1 MSRRVFFCCLLL
13 GINVVLCRAQKPAS
27 KPAQAAKS
35 TVAPAY
41 RNPKL
46 PIDARV
52 ADLLSRMTI
61 EEKVGQ
67 LEAPLGWEMYSKTG
81 DRVVV
86 SEQFKK
92 MMEGQEPGSLY
103 GVLRADPWTKVTL
116 ESGLSPRQSAEATN
130 AIQKYAVAHSRLH
143 IPILLAEECTHGQ
156 MAIGATTFPT
166 AIGQASTWNPELIRQ
181 VAKAV
186 AQEARASGANNC
198 YLPLFEATREPRW
211 SRVEE
216 TYGEDPYLI
225 TQMGLANVKGFQ
237 GAGIGAQD
245 TIAATMKTFVA
256 YGQPEG
262 GHNSAPVHAGMREL
276 QTVFLPPFKAGVKAG
291 AVSVMASYNSVDGV
305 PCAGNAWLLN
315 DLLRRQWGFKGFVV
329 SDLTA
334 IDGLMGTH
342 HVAASLEEAAALS
355 VNAGID
361 SDLGGG
367 AFPQLVKAVKDGR
380 VREQT
385 LDRAV
390 GRVLRVKFQ
399 LGLFESTHADPERAA
414 KVMDSDEHKT
424 LARQVA
430 RESIILLKNAG
441 GLLPLSKQIDS
452 IAVIGPN
459 ADNVY
464 NQLGDYTAPQPL
476 GKVVTVLEGIRAAV
490 GSKTAVHYAKGTSIL
505 DTSEVGF
512 AEALEAVRQSSVA
525 VVVMGGSSAR
535 IFNTAFAGTGAAMP
549 GMPASGS
556 DMEAGEGFD
565 RATLNLAGVQQN
577 LLEQI
582 VATGKPVVL
591 VLIEGRPLEIAWE
604 AKNVPAIL
612 NAWYPGEAGG
622 QAIADVLFGDY
633 NPAGRLTISVP
644 RSVGQ
649 LPVNYGQPRADY
661 IDMPG
666 SPQYAFGFG
675 LSYTA
680 FKYANLRATV
690 HSSSQLVSADATVY
704 ISNTGKLAG
713 DEVAQLYL
721 HPVASS
727 VETPEKALR
736 GFQRVHIEPG
746 ETRTVKFQLEPEDLA
761 VFNQKGKWAV
771 EPGTFEVMVGGSS
784 DAIQERTQ
792 FVVTRSLTIP

>member
-1 MSRRVFFCCLLL
+1 MLRKVFFAWLLF
-13 GINVVLCRAQKPAS
+13 GIGVELCNAQKPDS
-27 KPAQAAKS
+27 KPAQAAES
-35 TVAPAY
+35 NLPPAY
-41 RNPKL
+41 LNRKL
-46 PIDARV
+46 PIDARI
-52 ADLLSRMTI
+52 ADLLSRMTT

-67 LEAPLGWEMYSKTG
+67 LEAPLGWEMYSKTPDG
-81 DRVVV
+81 VVV

-92 MMEGQEPGSLY
+92 MMEGPEPGSLY

-130 AIQKYAVAHSRLH
+130 AIQKYAVTHSRLH
-143 IPILLAEECTHGQ
+143 IPLLLAEECTHGQ

-166 AIGQASTWNPELIRQ
+166 AIGQASTWDPELIRQ

-225 TQMGLANVKGFQ
+225 TQMGIANVKGFQ
-237 GAGIGAQD
+237 GAGIGAPD

-256 YGQPEG
+256 YGEPEG

-276 QTVFLPPFKAGVKAG
+276 QTVFLPPFKAGVRAG

-305 PCAGNAWLLN
+305 PCAGNAWLLT
-315 DLLRRQWGFKGFVV
+315 DLLRNQWGFKGYVV

-342 HVAASLEEAAALS
+342 HVAASLEDAAALS
-355 VNAGID
+355 LSAGMD

-367 AFPQLVKAVKDGR
+367 AFPQLAKAVNDGR
-380 VREQT
+380 VTKQA

-390 GRVLRVKFQ
+390 ARVLRVKFE
-399 LGLFESTHADPERAA
+399 LGLFESTHADPDHSA
-414 KVMDSDEHKT
+414 KVMDGDEHKA

-464 NQLGDYTAPQPL
+464 NQLGDYTAPQSP
-476 GKVVTVLEGIRAAV
+476 GKVVTVLEGIRAAA
-490 GSKTAVHYAKGTSIL
+490 GPKTVVRYAKGAGVL
-505 DTSEVGF
+505 DTSEAGF
-512 AEALEAVRQSSVA
+512 AEALEAVRQSSAA

-535 IFNTAFAGTGAAMP
+535 IFNTAFAGTGAARP
-549 GMPASGS
+549 EVLANGS

-565 RATLNLAGVQQN
+565 RATLNLAGVQQK

-604 AKNVPAIL
+604 AKSVPAIL

-622 QAIADVLFGDY
+622 KAIADVLFGDY

-666 SPQYAFGFG
+666 SPQYPFGFG

-680 FKYANLRATV
+680 FKYANVRATV
-690 HSSSQLVSADATVY
+690 HSSQQSVGADVTVD
-704 ISNTGKLAG
+704 ILNTGKLAG

-736 GFQRVHIEPG
+736 GFQRVHLEPG
-746 ETRTVKFQLEPEDLA
+746 ETRTVKFHLEAEDLA
-761 VFNQKGKWAV
+761 VFNQKGKWVV

-784 DAIQERTQ
+784 DAIQGTAK
-792 FVVTRSLTIP
+792 FAVARSVRIP

>member
-1 MSRRVFFCCLLL
+1 MSKSVFVCCLLL
-13 GINVVLCRAQKPAS
+13 GINAWFCDAQKPAS
-27 KPAQAAKS
+27 KAAQA
-35 TVAPAY
+35 TLTPAY
-41 RNPKL
+41 LNPKL

-52 ADLLSRMTI
+52 ADLLSRMTV

-67 LEAPLGWEMYSKTG
+67 LEAPLGWEMYTKTADG
-81 DRVVV
+81 VVV

-92 MMEGQEPGSLY
+92 MMEGPEPGSLY

-130 AIQKYAVAHSRLH
+130 AIQQYAVAHSRLH
-143 IPILLAEECTHGQ
+143 IPLLLAEECTHGQ

-166 AIGQASTWNPELIRQ
+166 AIGQGSTWDPELIRQ

-186 AQEARASGANNC
+186 AQEARASGGNNC

-225 TQMGLANVKGFQ
+225 TRMGLANVKGFQ

-256 YGQPEG
+256 YGEPEG

-291 AVSVMASYNSVDGV
+291 AVSLMASYNSVDGV
-305 PCAGNAWLLN
+305 PCAGNAWLLT
-315 DLLRRQWGFKGFVV
+315 DLLRGQWGFKGYVV

-334 IDGLMGTH
+334 IDGLLGTH
-342 HVAASLEEAAALS
+342 HVAASLEDAAALS
-355 VNAGID
+355 LDAGMD

-380 VREQT
+380 VQKQT

-399 LGLFESTHADPERAA
+399 LGLFESAHADPDRPA
-414 KVMDSDEHKT
+414 KVMDSVEHKA

-430 RESIILLKNAG
+430 RESIVLLKNAG
-441 GLLPLSKQIDS
+441 DLLPLSRQIES

-464 NQLGDYTAPQPL
+464 NQLGDYTAPQPK

-490 GSKTAVHYAKGTSIL
+490 GPGTVVRYAKGAGIL
-505 DTSEVGF
+505 DSSEADF
-512 AEALEAVRQSSVA
+512 AEALDAVRKSSVA

-535 IFNTAFAGTGAAMP
+535 IFDTAFAGTGAAKP
-549 GMPASGS
+549 EVLANGS

-565 RATLNLAGVQQN
+565 RATLNLAGVQQK

-582 VATGKPVVL
+582 VATGRPVVL
-591 VLIEGRPLEIAWE
+591 ALIEGRPLEIAWE

-622 QAIADVLFGDY
+622 LAIADVLFGDY

-649 LPVNYGQPRADY
+649 LPVNYGQPRQDY
-661 IDMPG
+661 IDMPA

-675 LSYTA
+675 LSYTT
-680 FKYANLRATV
+680 FKYENVNASV
-690 HSSSQLVSADATVY
+690 HASPQSISADVTVD

-736 GFQRVHIEPG
+736 GFQRVHLEPG
-746 ETRTVKFQLEPEDLA
+746 QTRAVKFHLEPEDLA
-761 VFNQKGKWAV
+761 VFNQRGKWVV
-771 EPGTFEVMVGGSS
+771 EPGMFEVMVGGSS
-784 DAIQERTQ
+784 DAIQQRAQ